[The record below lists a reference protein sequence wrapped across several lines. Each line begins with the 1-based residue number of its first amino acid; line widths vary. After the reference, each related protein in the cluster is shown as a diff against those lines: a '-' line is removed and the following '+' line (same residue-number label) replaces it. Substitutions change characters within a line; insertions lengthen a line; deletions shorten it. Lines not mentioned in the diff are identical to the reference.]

1 MNEIYLDNSATTR
14 ISPAALARYNEIST
28 EEWGNP
34 SSLHARGVR
43 AARVLSDAR
52 TVIRRALDA
61 PDGAVVFTGSGSEAN
76 NLAIFGRAHAKER
89 YRRGGRIITTEGEHA
104 SVAMPLSA
112 LAKEG
117 FEVVTVPTRGGV
129 LDADA
134 LAAALNDRTVL
145 VTMMA
150 VNNETG
156 ARYDLPAAAAMVHRA
171 CPEAVFHVD
180 ATQAF
185 LKFPFSARRAG
196 FDMVT
201 VSAHKVE
208 GPKGVGALWVS
219 PAILKNKGLAPL
231 ILGGGQEDGLRSGT
245 ENLPGI
251 AAFAAAVKEGHAAAP
266 DRAAVME
273 ARQAYLLERLSARAD
288 LWEVTVNLP
297 PVRAPHIVSLT
308 MPAIKSETML
318 HFLSAAGICVSSG
331 SACSSHGRHTAS
343 PLSAFGLSD
352 RAVDCTIRVSLS
364 YHTTEEELDVF
375 LDTLARG
382 IATLSRIR

>member
-14 ISPAALARYNEIST
+14 ISPAALERYVAVSE

-34 SSLHARGVR
+34 SSLHGRGVR
-43 AARVLSDAR
+43 AARVLSEAR
-52 TVIRRALDA
+52 TVIRRALGV

-89 YRRGGRIITTEGEHA
+89 YRRGGRIVTTEGEHA
-104 SVAMPLSA
+104 SVAMPLAA

-134 LAAALNDRTVL
+134 LRAALNEKTVL

-156 ARYDLPAAAAMVHRA
+156 AKYDLPAVAALVHRV
-171 CPEAVFHVD
+171 CSEAVFHVD

-185 LKFPFSARRAG
+185 LKMPFSARRAG
-196 FDMVT
+196 YDMVT

-208 GPKGVGALWVS
+208 GPKGVGALYVS
-219 PAILKNKGLAPL
+219 PAILKNKGLSPL
-231 ILGGGQEDGLRSGT
+231 LLGGGQEEGLRSGT

-251 AAFAAAVKEGHAAAP
+251 AAFAAAVQEGHGALSE
-266 DRAAVME
+266 RADAMA
-273 ARQAYLLERLSARAD
+273 ARQEYLLTRLAAREG
-288 LWEVTVNLP
+288 LSGVTVNLP

-308 MPAIKSETML
+308 MPDIKSETML

-343 PLSAFGLSD
+343 PLTAFGLSD

-364 YHTTEEELDVF
+364 YHTTEEELDAF

-382 IATLSRIR
+382 VGTLSRIR